1 MKDFSVLKKWIL
13 PKVKDS
19 DPINQILVNRGITG
33 KEAQEQFLHP
43 NFDRDFLDPFLLK
56 DMEKAVERI
65 LKAITNDEKIG
76 IFGDYDADGIPAT
89 ALLIRGLSLL
99 KFQNIYPIIPTRTSG
114 YGLNN
119 DVVDELIKNNCQLL
133 VTLDNGITA
142 KESIKYA
149 SDNKIET
156 IVVDHHLIQPD
167 FKPNALAIINPK
179 QDSCHYP
186 EKNLSA
192 CGLVFKL
199 LWAIFTKLDKSTAQ
213 LKWLLDLVG
222 ISTIA
227 DLVPLLG
234 ENRLLAYYGL
244 IVLKKTRNLGLIEL
258 YKSANITLES
268 IDAYTVGFIIAPR
281 LNAPSR
287 MGKEKTL
294 ADHPNMILD
303 LLITDDNQRAKHLSE
318 IVTEVN
324 TTRQEILEKIV
335 KQASLKAKRLVEAGR
350 LAIVLFD
357 EEWPEGLVGLV
368 ASRLVE
374 QFHRPAFVL
383 GGKGEKIV
391 GSARSIKSFHL
402 VDNLAKLDKLL
413 LRFGGHAMAA
423 GLSLEKKNLEKF
435 SQKIEGIAS
444 QILSDVDFIKNINID
459 ARIDIE
465 QLGVNLA
472 QKIQKLAPFGMGNP
486 QPIFLID
493 GRVSDIRLMGAEK
506 QHLSFIFRSKNHE
519 VKVVAFSNAKLAD
532 NLQKVENIELIGNIK
547 INRWQEKETA
557 QLMFLDYREQSN

>member
-1 MKDFSVLKKWIL
+1 MKDFSVPKKWIL
-13 PKVKDS
+13 PKIQDS
-19 DPINQILVNRGITG
+19 DPINQILINRGITD
-33 KEAQEQFLHP
+33 KEAQERFLHP
-43 NFDRDFLDPFLLK
+43 NFDRDFFDPFLLK
-56 DMEKAVERI
+56 DLEKAVKRI

-119 DVVDELIKNNCQLL
+119 DVADELIKNNCQLL
-133 VTLDNGITA
+133 VTLDNGIAA
-142 KESIKYA
+142 KEPIKYA
-149 SDNKIET
+149 FDNKIET

-179 QDSCHYP
+179 QDGCHYP

-199 LWAIFTKLDKSTAQ
+199 LWAIFVRSNKSTAP

-244 IVLKKTRNLGLIEL
+244 IVLKKTRNLGLSEL
-258 YKSANITLES
+258 YKSANINPES

-287 MGKEKTL
+287 MGREKTL

-303 LLITDDNQRAKHLSE
+303 LLTTDDKERAKQLSE
-318 IVTEVN
+318 IIAEVN

-335 KQASLKAKRLVEAGR
+335 KQASSKAKRLVEAGR
-350 LAIVLFD
+350 LVIVLFD
-357 EEWPEGLVGLV
+357 EEWPEGVVGLV

-374 QFHRPAFVL
+374 QFNRPAFVL

-391 GSARSIKSFHL
+391 GSARSIKNFHL
-402 VDNLAKLDKLL
+402 VDNLAKIDKLL
-413 LRFGGHAMAA
+413 SRFGGHAMAA

-435 SQKIEGIAS
+435 SQKMESIAG

-459 ARIDIE
+459 AQIDME
-465 QLGVNLA
+465 QIGVNLA
-472 QKIQKLAPFGMGNP
+472 KQIQKLAPFGMGNP

-493 GRVSDIRLMGAEK
+493 GRVRNIRLMGAEK
-506 QHLSFIFRSKNHE
+506 QHLSFVFRSKNHE

-557 QLMFLDYREQSN
+557 QLMFLDYRE